1 MLVSAWK
8 SSEEIEHA
16 LEGKQSIAVFS
27 CNVCAN
33 LNGTG
38 GARGLRKMTALL
50 RQWNKRVVVAKTVNV
65 CCSEEILQQY
75 INIHIRPWREV
86 CDALVMLS
94 CAGGV
99 KCAFLCDPGVPVIAV
114 TDSLGSGVISTSRPF
129 YDVGICS
136 SCDHCVLTWTAGI
149 CPVSGCP
156 AKKKYGPCKKA
167 PDQAGPCTVDP
178 SRMCVWREI
187 EKVADMAALARLAE
201 IHGQKDYTRLPSA
214 TAQSTPPWLRRVSGR
229 FMARIPGLSRL
240 VDMVR

>member
-16 LEGKQSIAVFS
+16 LSGKQNIAVFS

-38 GARGLRKMTALL
+38 GARGLHKMVSLL
-50 RQWNKRVVVAKTVNV
+50 KQWGKSVVVAKTVNV
-65 CCSEEILQQY
+65 CCSEEILRQY
-75 INIHIRPWREV
+75 IHIYIRPRRES

-99 KCAFLCDPGVPVIAV
+99 KCAFLCDPGVPVVAAM
-114 TDSLGSGVISTSRPF
+114 DSLGSGVISTSKPF
-129 YDVGICS
+129 HDVGICA

-149 CPVSGCP
+149 CPVSSCP

-167 PDQAGPCTVDP
+167 PDQAGPCVIDP

-187 EKVADMAALARLAE
+187 GKVGDMPALARLAE
-201 IHGQKDYTRLPSA
+201 IHGRENYTRLPPA
-214 TAQSTPPWLRRVSGR
+214 AAGSTPRWLRRCSGR